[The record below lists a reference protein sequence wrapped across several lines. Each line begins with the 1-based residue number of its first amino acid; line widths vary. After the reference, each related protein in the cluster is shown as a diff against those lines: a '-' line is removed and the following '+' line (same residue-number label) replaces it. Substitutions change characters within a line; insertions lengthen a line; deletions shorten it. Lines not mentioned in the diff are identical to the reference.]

1 MNDYSSINLI
11 NPGGMNEW
19 MLNSETY
26 RKETAFF
33 NDSLQWAFIKRI
45 NYFKW
50 SSIIEIENRFY
61 LFSQSIKYYI

>member
-19 MLNSETY
+19 MLNSEIY

-33 NDSLQWAFIKRI
+33 NDSSQWALIKRI
-45 NYFKW
+45 KYFKL

-61 LFSQSIKYYI
+61 LFSQSIKYHI